1 MYFQN
6 DEGNHE
12 VYVIEVDER
21 KATPA
26 TKSTKSWH
34 RAFGKAVLAHDTIE
48 ENDPNVSSKSC
59 KSLETFNIVYTR
71 NIFLT

>member
-1 MYFQN
+1 M
-6 DEGNHE
+6 
-12 VYVIEVDER
+12 IEVDER

-48 ENDPNVSSKSC
+48 ENDPNVS
-59 KSLETFNIVYTR
+59 
-71 NIFLT
+71 